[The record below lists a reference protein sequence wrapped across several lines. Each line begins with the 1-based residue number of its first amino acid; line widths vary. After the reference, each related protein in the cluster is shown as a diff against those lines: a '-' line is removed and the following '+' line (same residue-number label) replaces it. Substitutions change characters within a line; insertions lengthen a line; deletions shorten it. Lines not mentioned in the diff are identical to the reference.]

1 MQTQRIKFVKSLGI
15 RDTLDL
21 NVNHSDHNFYA
32 EGIVTSNSHA
42 VAYASLSAITIY
54 LKFKYPQ
61 HFFLSLLKMTR
72 HEPDPISE
80 ISKIEK
86 ELSSFN
92 IRLLPPHLIKSQDDF
107 SIEGNDIRFGL
118 TSIKGISEKTIENV
132 NKFRKEFKTKFDI
145 FESSEAAGLNI
156 NTLCA
161 LIQAGCLEG
170 FKQSRSKIV
179 YEAQLWNKLSKKE
192 KVHAISLG
200 ESFDYDLV
208 KIVGHL
214 CKTVDAKG
222 KLYIKD
228 SRLNTIRKNCLPYKE
243 IYEVNS
249 KSEKFANW
257 YYENSLIGYSVNN
270 KLRDVFAEKRSDL
283 QLIKDIN
290 DLPEKYDV
298 EFIGVVKECKSG
310 VSREKKNKYYKML
323 VSDETAAIT
332 TMIFSKKLLE
342 MEGLN
347 GRLPEEKDIVIVL
360 GQKFGDAVFADT
372 VAIQTHKVYTKFSQL
387 KADKKDS

>member
-1 MQTQRIKFVKSLGI
+1 
-15 RDTLDL
+15 
-21 NVNHSDHNFYA
+21 
-32 EGIVTSNSHA
+32 
-42 VAYASLSAITIY
+42 
-54 LKFKYPQ
+54 
-61 HFFLSLLKMTR
+61 MTR

-200 ESFDYDLV
+200 ES
-208 KIVGHL
+208 
-214 CKTVDAKG
+214 
-222 KLYIKD
+222 
-228 SRLNTIRKNCLPYKE
+228 R
-243 IYEVNS
+243 
-249 KSEKFANW
+249 
-257 YYENSLIGYSVNN
+257 
-270 KLRDVFAEKRSDL
+270 
-283 QLIKDIN
+283 
-290 DLPEKYDV
+290 
-298 EFIGVVKECKSG
+298 
-310 VSREKKNKYYKML
+310 
-323 VSDETAAIT
+323 
-332 TMIFSKKLLE
+332 
-342 MEGLN
+342 
-347 GRLPEEKDIVIVL
+347 
-360 GQKFGDAVFADT
+360 
-372 VAIQTHKVYTKFSQL
+372 
-387 KADKKDS
+387 